1 MLRLCRRRAIAA
13 KATAREAQ
21 KLHGRT
27 TVCIAVAKVAKHI
40 PPGFADQPNNATDW
54 NRMNRILSKTT
65 VAESTSLFIL
75 DAPQIARKAQAGQF
89 VILRVVEEG
98 ERFPLTIADFD
109 RKAGTITIVSLA
121 VGVSTRLLDGLG
133 EGDDILDLVGPLG
146 NPTHIEKL
154 DRVVCVG
161 GGVGIAAVH
170 PIAKAFGQA
179 GSHVVS
185 IIGARDNSKLF
196 WQDEMARVSDELIV
210 TTDDGSVGR
219 KGFVTE
225 RLQEL
230 IDAKLKIDLVF
241 AVGPTIMMKMV
252 AGVTQ
257 PHGIKTFVSLNP
269 VMIDG
274 TGMCGGCRVEV
285 GGEQKFTCVDGPDF
299 DAHKVNFDLLLS
311 RLSAYK
317 GEEQRASKH
326 FCNLDRSHGTPTSDD
341 E

>member
-1 MLRLCRRRAIAA
+1 
-13 KATAREAQ
+13 
-21 KLHGRT
+21 
-27 TVCIAVAKVAKHI
+27 
-40 PPGFADQPNNATDW
+40 
-54 NRMNRILSKTT
+54 MNRILRKTT
-65 VAESTSLFIL
+65 VAESTSLFVV
-75 DAPQIARKAQAGQF
+75 DAPRIAGKARAGQF

-109 RKAGTITIVSLA
+109 REAGSITIVSLA
-121 VGVSTRLLDGLG
+121 VGVSTTLLDGLG
-133 EGDDILDLVGPLG
+133 EGDEILDLVGPLG

-161 GGVGIAAVH
+161 GGVGIAAVY
-170 PIAKAFGQA
+170 PIAKAFREA

-185 IIGARDNSKLF
+185 IIGARDARKLF
-196 WQDEMARVSDELIV
+196 WQDETARVSDELIV
-210 TTDDGSVGR
+210 TTDDGSAGR
-219 KGFVTE
+219 KGFVTD

-230 IDAKLKIDLVF
+230 INAGRKIDLVF
-241 AVGPTIMMKMV
+241 AVGPTIMMKM
-252 AGVTQ
+252 AGEVTQ
-257 PHGIKTFVSLNP
+257 PHGIKTMVSLNP

-299 DAHKVNFDLLLS
+299 DAHQVNFDLLLS

-317 GEEQRASKH
+317 DEEQLAWKH
-326 FCNLDRSHGTPTSDD
+326 FCNLDRSCETLTPDD